1 MGEKLCKKHPI
12 NQCIQQIL
20 NHSSVGEKMVVIGTV
35 EDLVRQVITPNKK
48 ISFGGAALFLK
59 PMEVV
64 REIIRQGIKN
74 LKVYTL
80 IGDLDIDLL
89 LAVRAISELHSSYV
103 GLPMVGMAKHFRNAL
118 EKEQSVTFYE
128 WTELSMVRAFQAG
141 AIGTPAIMLRSL
153 LGSDL
158 VQLREDFEEVT
169 YQGQK
174 YIQVPAIV
182 PDLAIVHAYAADEN
196 GNVYYPK
203 HHALDEFST
212 LPAQCAKELFVT
224 VEKLITNE
232 EGRKLVQHGQSTM
245 FSSID
250 TDYVAEAPKGAWP
263 SGFPPFYAID
273 MGHIMTYSGMA
284 QNPETFEMYLQE
296 YIFGNPKEE
305 NQ

>member
-1 MGEKLCKKHPI
+1 MA
-12 NQCIQQIL
+12 
-20 NHSSVGEKMVVIGTV
+20 VIGTV
-35 EDLVRQVITPNKK
+35 EDLVKRVITPNKK

-64 REIIRQGIKN
+64 REIIRQGIKE
-74 LKVYTL
+74 LEIYTL

-89 LAVRAISELHSSYV
+89 LGVNAVKELHSSYV
-103 GLPMVGMAKHFRNAL
+103 GLPMVGMAKHFRNAI
-118 EKEQSVTFYE
+118 EKEQNVIFKE

-141 AIGTPAIMLRSL
+141 AMGTPAIMLRSL

-158 VQLREDFEEVT
+158 VKLREDFEEVT
-169 YQGQK
+169 YGGK
-174 YIQVPAIV
+174 EYIQVPAIV
-182 PDLAIVHAYAADEN
+182 PDLAIVHAYAADKN

-212 LPAQCAKELFVT
+212 LPAHCAKELFVT
-224 VEKLITNE
+224 VEKVITNE
-232 EGRKLVQHGQSTM
+232 EGRKLIQQGQATM

-263 SGFPPFYAID
+263 SGFPPFYASD

-284 QNPETFEMYLQE
+284 QMPETFEMYLQE
-296 YIFGNPKEE
+296 YVFGTQEAE
-305 NQ
+305 NR

>member
-1 MGEKLCKKHPI
+1 MA
-12 NQCIQQIL
+12 QIG
-20 NHSSVGEKMVVIGTV
+20 SVE
-35 EDLVRQVITPNKK
+35 ELVKQVITPNKK

-64 REIIRQGIKN
+64 REIIRQRIKN
-74 LKVYTL
+74 LRIYTL

-89 LAVRAISELHSSYV
+89 LGVNAINELHSSYV
-103 GLPMVGMAKHFRNAL
+103 GLPMVGMAKHFRNAI
-118 EKEQSVTFYE
+118 EKEQSVLFKE

-141 AIGTPAIMLRSL
+141 AMGSPAIMLRSL

-158 VQLREDFEEVT
+158 VQIRQDFEEVT
-169 YQGQK
+169 YRGIK
-174 YIQVPAIV
+174 YIRVPAIV
-182 PDLAIVHAYAADEN
+182 PDLAIVHAYAADQN

-224 VEKLITNE
+224 VERLISNE
-232 EGRKLVQHGQSTM
+232 EGRELVQQGQSTM

-250 TDYVAEAPKGAWP
+250 TDYVALAPKGAWP
-263 SGFPPFYAID
+263 SGFPPFYASD

-284 QNPETFEMYLQE
+284 QMPETFEMYLQE
-296 YIFGNPKEE
+296 YVFNEKEE
-305 NQ
+305 DP

>member
-1 MGEKLCKKHPI
+1 
-12 NQCIQQIL
+12 
-20 NHSSVGEKMVVIGTV
+20 VKMVVIGSV
-35 EDLVRQVITPNKK
+35 KELVRKIITPNKK

-64 REIIRQGIKN
+64 REIIRQEIKD
-74 LKVYTL
+74 LIIYTL

-89 LAVRAISELHSSYV
+89 LGVKAIKELHSSYV

-118 EKEQSVTFYE
+118 EKKEQNVIFRE

-141 AIGTPAIMLRSL
+141 AIGTPAIMLRSI

-158 VQLREDFEEVT
+158 VKLREDFEEVS
-169 YQGQK
+169 YKGKQ
-174 YIQVPAIV
+174 YIQVPAIN
-182 PDLAIVHAYAADEN
+182 PDLAIVHAYAADKN

-212 LPAQCAKELFVT
+212 LPAHCAKELMVS
-224 VEKLITNE
+224 VEKIISDE
-232 EGRKLVQHGQSTM
+232 EGRQLIEAGQSTM

-250 TDYVAEAPKGAWP
+250 TDYIIEAPKGAWP
-263 SGFPPFYAID
+263 SGFPPFYASD

-284 QNPETFEMYLQE
+284 QMPETFQMYLQE
-296 YIFGNPKEE
+296 YVFGEKEE
-305 NQ
+305 N